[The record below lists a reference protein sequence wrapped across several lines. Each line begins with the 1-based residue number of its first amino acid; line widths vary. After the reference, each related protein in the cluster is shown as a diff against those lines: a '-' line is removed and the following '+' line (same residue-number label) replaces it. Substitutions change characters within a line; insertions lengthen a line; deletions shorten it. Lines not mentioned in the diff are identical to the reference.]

1 MGSMVPDD
9 VKSMVNAKKAELMA
23 GNDTVFAGP
32 VKNQAGEVVI
42 AAGTSPD
49 DGALLGMDWFVEG
62 VVGTTN

>member
-9 VKSMVNAKKAELMA
+9 VKSMVNARKAELVS
-23 GNDTVFAGP
+23 GKDNVFTGP
-32 VKNQAGEVVI
+32 VKNQAGEVAI
-42 AAGTSPD
+42 AEGVTPD